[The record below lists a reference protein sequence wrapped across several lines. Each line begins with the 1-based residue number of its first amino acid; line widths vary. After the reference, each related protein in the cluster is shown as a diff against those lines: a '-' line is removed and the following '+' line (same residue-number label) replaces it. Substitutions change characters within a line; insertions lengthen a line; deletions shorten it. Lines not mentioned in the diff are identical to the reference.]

1 MWFFNNFSLFQNSP
15 SIFSCSEFLKGKNI
29 NADNFDHLQKQVIGT
44 FEKLSGDVVA
54 NLQNYYR
61 KDFLIFK
68 YPGMLIGDQI
78 DKKDAQNV
86 DLDEQNDQNGT
97 MAENTDE
104 EVEKYLT
111 QIKNDLRVTD

>member
-1 MWFFNNFSLFQNSP
+1 
-15 SIFSCSEFLKGKNI
+15 
-29 NADNFDHLQKQVIGT
+29 
-44 FEKLSGDVVA
+44 
-54 NLQNYYR
+54 
-61 KDFLIFK
+61 
-68 YPGMLIGDQI
+68 MLIGDQI

-97 MAENTDE
+97 MAESTDE

>member
-1 MWFFNNFSLFQNSP
+1 M
-15 SIFSCSEFLKGKNI
+15 
-29 NADNFDHLQKQVIGT
+29 IGT

-78 DKKDAQNV
+78 DKKDDQIDENNDQNV